1 MNCPVCKEPML
12 VLELDKIEIDH
23 CINCGGIWLDN
34 GELELLLETKEERN
48 RLKDLF
54 KEAESVKERSY
65 SCPICGKRMNKVFV
79 GEERKVIIDKCKKNH
94 GLWFDQGELQK
105 VVEIDTGNSNSK
117 IIKLLNQMFENK
129 LSSNND
135 GGNK

>member
-1 MNCPVCKEPML
+1 MICPVCQEPMV

-23 CINCGGIWLDN
+23 CINCGGIWLDE
-34 GELELLLETKEERN
+34 GELELLLETEEERN

-54 KEAESVKERSY
+54 KEARSVKEKSY
-65 SCPICGKRMNKVFV
+65 PCPRCGKRMNKVFV

-105 VVEIDTGNSNSK
+105 VVEIDTGNSNGK

-129 LSSNND
+129 LSSKND
-135 GGNK
+135 GGSK

>member
-54 KEAESVKERSY
+54 KE
-65 SCPICGKRMNKVFV
+65 
-79 GEERKVIIDKCKKNH
+79 VI
-94 GLWFDQGELQK
+94 LVLY
-105 VVEIDTGNSNSK
+105 VENG
-117 IIKLLNQMFENK
+117 
-129 LSSNND
+129 
-135 GGNK
+135 

>member
-1 MNCPVCKEPML
+1 MICPVCKESMI
-12 VLELDKIEIDH
+12 VLELEKIEIDN

-34 GELELLLETKEERN
+34 GELELLLETVEERD

-54 KEAESVKERSY
+54 IEAESIKERRY
-65 SCPICGKRMNKVFV
+65 PCPICGKRMNKVFV

-105 VVEIDTGNSNSK
+105 VVEIDTGNSNGK

-129 LSSNND
+129 LSSKND
-135 GGNK
+135 GGSK

>member
-1 MNCPVCKEPML
+1 MICPVCQEPMV

-23 CINCGGIWLDN
+23 CINCGGIWLDE
-34 GELELLLETKEERN
+34 GELELLLETEEERN
-48 RLKDLF
+48 RHKNLF
-54 KEAESVKERSY
+54 KDAGSVKEKRFP
-65 SCPICGKRMNKVFV
+65 CPRCGKRMNKVFV
-79 GEERKVIIDKCKKNH
+79 GEEKKIIIDKCKKNH

-117 IIKLLNQMFENK
+117 IIRLLNQMFENK